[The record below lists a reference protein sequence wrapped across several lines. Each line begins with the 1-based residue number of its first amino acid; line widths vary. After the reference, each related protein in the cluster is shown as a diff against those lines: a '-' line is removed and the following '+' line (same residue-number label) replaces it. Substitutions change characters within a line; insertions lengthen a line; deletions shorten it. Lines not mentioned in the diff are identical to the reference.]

1 MKIMAWVHLGL
12 AIVWIILVYPTLRW
26 WRESVLWV
34 ALMSIYAIIVSHL
47 AAMEAAN
54 AVGP

>member
-12 AIVWIILVYPTLRW
+12 AIFWCLLIYPTLRW
-26 WRESVLWV
+26 WRDSVLWV
-34 ALMSIYAIIVSHL
+34 SLMSIYAIIVSHL

-54 AVGP
+54 AG